1 MKRMKNVSIVLFL
14 LCFFISSAFFF
25 PRWLFS
31 NFGEAHFI
39 SSYLYIYGSGV
50 PFFIVGLWLLI
61 RSKALNLKLTGEKK
75 WLLFFIFGLCWN
87 ILMHGFWVLMAVQ
100 IPFKGTV

>member
-1 MKRMKNVSIVLFL
+1 MERIRNIFVLTVL
-14 LCFFISSAFFF
+14 LCFFTSSAFFF

-50 PFFIVGLWLLI
+50 PFFILGFWLLI
-61 RSKALNLKLTGEKK
+61 RSKALNLKVTGEKK
-75 WLLFFIFGLCWN
+75 WFLFFILGLFWN
-87 ILMHGFWVLMAVQ
+87 VLMHGFWVFMAVQ
-100 IPFKGTV
+100 FPFKGVV